1 MLEEVAHNLWLNY
14 LLAVVARELI
24 FSRDCAI
31 TSTMANFFAIDALDF
46 DFVRVFSSLFGATTG
61 SMPKFWRRKSVS
73 AEWNAAYS
81 RERTVAASAF
91 RNATVHGHTS
101 VLETLDILLG
111 VLRPAGLLCLT
122 LRLVAEVEANLVSLV
137 QLPLQIDVGV
147 SLGKLFLLCSRR
159 LANTSPGSTGFLTYG
174 CNKVDVEVVQAKRT
188 LKIVIG
194 DIGDGLTVDLESLDG
209 DVSFNCQ

>member
-1 MLEEVAHNLWLNY
+1 MFEEVSHNLWLNY

-24 FSRDCAI
+24 FPRDCTI
-31 TSTMANFFAIDALDF
+31 TSTMANLFAVDALDF
-46 DFVRVFSSLFGATTG
+46 DFVRVLSSLFGATTG
-61 SMPKFWRRKSVS
+61 SMSKLWWRKSVS
-73 AEWNAAYS
+73 AEWNAYS

-101 VLETLDILLG
+101 VLETLKILLG

-122 LRLVAEVEANLVSLV
+122 LRLVTEVEANLVSLV

-159 LANTSPGSTGFLTYG
+159 
-174 CNKVDVEVVQAKRT
+174 
-188 LKIVIG
+188 
-194 DIGDGLTVDLESLDG
+194 
-209 DVSFNCQ
+209 